1 MDDTR
6 FLKLASQTIARIAE
20 IIEKEDPE
28 GHIDVDFQ
36 GDILNLTTDQGIYVI
51 NKHSA
56 AKEIWLS
63 SPISGPYHFYYNE
76 GKWQSKTNND
86 LMTVLE
92 QELKFKFISPS

>member
-1 MDDTR
+1 MDDTK
-6 FLKLASQTIARIAE
+6 FAKLASKTIAMIAE

-28 GHIDVDFQ
+28 GHIDIDFQ
-36 GDILNLTTDQGIYVI
+36 GDILNLTTSQGVYVI

-63 SPISGPYHFYYNE
+63 SPISGPCHFYYKE

-86 LMTVLE
+86 LMVILE
-92 QELKFKFISPS
+92 QELKFKFIF